1 VEALAARL
9 RTGETFAAT
18 LCGAGLEARGGEVVI
33 GREAGRAGLPHVPV
47 TPGWVGVWDGRF
59 EVEADEV
66 GILRPLKG
74 LLNRLAPLERA
85 ALKPVPAWQ
94 RPTLPVLQT
103 PDGAL
108 RTVRKRCLV
117 QGRLLAACGA
127 YAREREL
134 PAP

>member
-1 VEALAARL
+1 LKAGEA
-9 RTGETFAAT
+9 FAAT
-18 LCGAGLEARGGEVVI
+18 LAGARIETAGDEALV
-33 GREAGRAGLPHVPV
+33 GREPGRAGLPALPV
-47 TPGWVGVWDGRF
+47 AAGWTGVWDGRF
-59 EVEADEV
+59 EVETDEV

-94 RPTLPVLQT
+94 RPTLPLLQT